1 MGNALLRLRD
11 HPWHH
16 AAMDPWLPHPQSV
29 TALILALQTS
39 PAGTDGLPAAVDSA
53 PQLARTSANLKRRCG
68 TVIVATTG
76 DPAACRGYGRVVVPQ
91 RGREASP
98 LACIEAGM
106 LAASTPWLL
115 VMPAGLPEV
124 PDAVLSEL
132 LRTLR
137 SQPVMRLAIPTDGDR
152 VQPWLSAMRRTT
164 LPDLGRFLDA
174 GGSDIFAW
182 LDVTP
187 HVRVKVGAG

>member
-1 MGNALLRLRD
+1 
-11 HPWHH
+11 
-16 AAMDPWLPHPQSV
+16 MDPWLPHPQSV
-29 TALILALQTS
+29 TALILALDADM
-39 PAGTDGLPAAVDSA
+39 AGTDGLPRTLDSTA
-53 PQLARTSANLKRRCG
+53 ELARSSANLKRRCG
-68 TVIVATTG
+68 TVIVATSG
-76 DPAACRGYGRVVVPQ
+76 DPAPYKGFARVVGPKRGRVA
-91 RGREASP
+91 GP
-98 LACIEAGM
+98 LACLEAGL
-106 LAASTPWLL
+106 LASSTPWLL
-115 VMPAGLPEV
+115 VSPAGVPEV
-124 PDAVLSEL
+124 PETVLADL

-187 HVRVKVGAG
+187 HARVKVGSG